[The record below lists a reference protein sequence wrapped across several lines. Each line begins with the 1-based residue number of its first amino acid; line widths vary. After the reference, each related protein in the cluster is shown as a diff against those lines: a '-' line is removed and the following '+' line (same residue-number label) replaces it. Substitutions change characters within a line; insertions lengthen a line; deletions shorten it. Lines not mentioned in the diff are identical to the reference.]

1 MRKMYLSAPLP
12 FVGQKRMLAKEFMKV
27 LEQYPDGT
35 LFVDL
40 FGGSGLLS
48 HITKSLKPHSTVIYN
63 DFDNYRFHMKHIPQ
77 TNQLL
82 AEENC
87 VNEYSAASSRK
98 RIAPDMW
105 ISLPSPPLSCFP

>member
-12 FVGQKRMLAKEFMKV
+12 FVGQKRMFAKEFMKV

-48 HITKSLKPHSTVIYN
+48 HC
-63 DFDNYRFHMKHIPQ
+63 
-77 TNQLL
+77 LL
-82 AEENC
+82 TC
-87 VNEYSAASSRK
+87 SV
-98 RIAPDMW
+98 APDCCLT
-105 ISLPSPPLSCFP
+105 LPNPSSPTLLLSIMTLITTASA